1 MKILL
6 FSDEK
11 CGSCRKW
18 LPIIHEIADELNIP
32 LELYDNKE
40 MRLKYQIKGL
50 PTTILLDDEGNEIY
64 SILGN
69 IRKDKGIE
77 SLRYYIDG
85 GKRNRL

>member
-1 MKILL
+1 MRLLL
-6 FSDEK
+6 FYDEK
-11 CGSCRKW
+11 CGSCIKW

-32 LELYDNKE
+32 LELSDNKE

-50 PTTILLDDEGNEIY
+50 PTTLLLDDNDKEVY

-85 GKRNRL
+85 GKRDRL